1 MNRKNIRNRL
11 EGVIYDNACNT
22 QKFCLNRDPQRF
34 KYLRFIVD
42 GCHFQGQ
49 KKFKKKDSKSS
60 GNGHLGCSNSYN
72 FMEYK
77 KFTSNDKDGASNYQG
92 REQLHSIL
100 KPLAPAL
107 RQMSYPNFMRTLIIF
122 FGIRNLITMKKL
134 KNSDLDF

>member
-1 MNRKNIRNRL
+1 MQHPEILFESGSSEIQIPEVHSGWVPFPGTKEI
-11 EGVIYDNACNT
+11 
-22 QKFCLNRDPQRF
+22 
-34 KYLRFIVD
+34 
-42 GCHFQGQ
+42 
-49 KKFKKKDSKSS
+49 KKKDSKSS